1 MKSVL
6 IVMHDWPPV
15 ETAGTERIRKFVQY
29 LPEFGYRP
37 LVLTTSRYGTLAN
50 DAASGVFRASD
61 LIHSLFRP
69 LRWRK
74 AKGVLPE
81 AQVRVATLSGQ
92 SLPGRLRDQ
101 FMAPDTKLGWLLP
114 AVYRGREVI
123 AAQQPALLF
132 SSSPPETTH
141 LIAQRLH
148 RATALPWVVDLRD
161 GWLFEP
167 PNPPLRQAAWRRA
180 WEGRLEREVL
190 SQAAAVVTVTAPIAE
205 DLAAR
210 YPAECT
216 QLGAADAKINVIS
229 NGFDRADFAALSR
242 RRPADGRFLLVYTGV
257 LAASRQGGSADAL
270 FDGLAELLRRQ
281 PGSPLA
287 VQIVGNFSEAEKQA
301 VKGRGLEH
309 VVEFVPPVPR
319 PEAYQ
324 RQVDADALL
333 LVTAPGVRSVATSK
347 LFDYIGAG
355 RPILALAKDNAAA
368 EIVRQDDLGI
378 TVAPDDPAAI
388 AAALD
393 TLMQQCQ
400 SGKAW
405 PGFDTARKRF
415 DRRELTRRLAL
426 VFDGALS

>member
-1 MKSVL
+1 
-6 IVMHDWPPV
+6 MHDWPPV

-37 LVLTTSRYGTLAN
+37 LVLTTARYGTLAN
-50 DAASGVFRASD
+50 DATAGVFRASD

-74 AKGVLPE
+74 AKGVPPE

-101 FMAPDTKLGWLLP
+101 LMAPDTKLGWLLP
-114 AVYRGREVI
+114 AVHRGREVI
-123 AAQQPALLF
+123 ARQQPALLF

-141 LIAQRLH
+141 LIALRLH
-148 RATALPWVVDLRD
+148 GATGLPWVADLRD

-167 PNPPLRQAAWRRA
+167 PNPPFRQAAWRRA
-180 WEGRLEREVL
+180 WEGRLERQVV
-190 SQAAAVVTVTAPIAE
+190 SQATAVVTVTAPIAT

-210 YPAECT
+210 YPTA
-216 QLGAADAKINVIS
+216 GSKISVIT
-229 NGFDRADFAALSR
+229 NGFDRADFADLSR
-242 RRPADGRFLLVYTGV
+242 QRPPDGRFLLVYTGAF
-257 LAASRQGGSADAL
+257 AASRQGGSADAL
-270 FDGLAELLRRQ
+270 FDGLAELVRRQ

-301 VKGRGLEH
+301 VQGRGLEH

-355 RPILALAKDNAAA
+355 RPILALAQDNAAA
-368 EIVRQDDLGI
+368 GIVQQDDLGI

-388 AAALD
+388 ASALEN
-393 TLMQQCQ
+393 LMRQCQ
-400 SGKAW
+400 AGKAW
-405 PGFDTARKRF
+405 PGFETARKRF
-415 DRRELTRRLAL
+415 DRRELTRRLAQ
-426 VFDGALS
+426 VFDSAIF

>member
-1 MKSVL
+1 VKTVL
-6 IVMHDWPPV
+6 IVTHDWPPV

-37 LVLTTSRYGTLAN
+37 LVLTTGRYGTLAN
-50 DAASGVFRASD
+50 DATAGVFRASD

-74 AKGVLPE
+74 ARGVAPE
-81 AQVRVATLSGQ
+81 AQIRVATLSGQ

-101 FMAPDTKLGWLLP
+101 LMAPDTKLGWLLP
-114 AVYRGREVI
+114 AVHRGREVI
-123 AAQQPALLF
+123 ATQQPALLF

-141 LIAQRLH
+141 LIALRLH
-148 RATALPWVVDLRD
+148 SAKGLPWVADLRD

-167 PNPPLRQAAWRRA
+167 PNPPLRQAVWRRA
-180 WEGRLEREVL
+180 WEGRLERQVV
-190 SQAAAVVTVTAPIAE
+190 SQATAVVTVTAPIAT

-210 YPAECT
+210 YPAA
-216 QLGAADAKINVIS
+216 GSKINVIS
-229 NGFDRADFAALSR
+229 NGFDGADFAALSR
-242 RRPADGRFLLVYTGV
+242 QRPADGHFLLVYTGA

-270 FDGLAELLRRQ
+270 FDGVAELVRRQ
-281 PGSPLA
+281 PGSPLRL
-287 VQIVGNFSEAEKQA
+287 QIVGNFSETEKQA
-301 VKGRGLEH
+301 VQGRGLGD

-355 RPILALAKDNAAA
+355 RPILALAQDNAAA
-368 EIVRQDDLGI
+368 GIVQQDDLGI

-388 AAALD
+388 AAALEK
-393 TLMQQCQ
+393 LMQQCQ
-400 SGKAW
+400 TGKAW
-405 PGFDTARKRF
+405 PGFETARKRY
-415 DRRELTRRLAL
+415 DRRELTRRLAQ
-426 VFDGALS
+426 VFDSAIF